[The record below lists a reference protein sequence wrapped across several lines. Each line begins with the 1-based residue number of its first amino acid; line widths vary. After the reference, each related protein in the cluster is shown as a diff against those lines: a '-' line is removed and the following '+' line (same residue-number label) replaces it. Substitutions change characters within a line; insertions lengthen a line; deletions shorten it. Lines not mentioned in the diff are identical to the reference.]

1 MEVKLGVKMDIT
13 PPVVFTL
20 LPFKAFVQHEVLN
33 FLFYFPFYFLFYFPL
48 LPLLFLFNLKRC
60 KNTEKPTKSSHYEC

>member
-13 PPVVFTL
+13 PPVVFTFL
-20 LPFKAFVQHEVLN
+20 
-33 FLFYFPFYFLFYFPL
+33 LFYLFTLL
-48 LPLLFLFNLKRC
+48 LPLLFLFYLKRC